1 MRADTST
8 SLVTESITTMTNEEE
23 REKKRKRIRNHIAKD
38 LHSPK
43 YRQRKLPKKRKGGRN
58 DRQTDE
64 DIRLLH
70 KHMSIDVVDDFD
82 GD

>member
-1 MRADTST
+1 MRVDTST

-23 REKKRKRIRNHIAKD
+23 REKRRKRIRNHIVKD

-43 YRQRKLPKKRKGGRN
+43 YHQRKLPKKRKGNRH
-58 DRQTDE
+58 DRQADE

>member
-1 MRADTST
+1 MRVDTST

-23 REKKRKRIRNHIAKD
+23 REKRRKRIRNHIAKD

-43 YRQRKLPKKRKGGRN
+43 YHQRKLPKKRKGNRH

-70 KHMSIDVVDDFD
+70 KHMSTDVVDDFD

>member
-23 REKKRKRIRNHIAKD
+23 REKKRKRIRNHIVKD

-43 YRQRKLPKKRKGGRN
+43 YHQRKLPKKRKGNRH